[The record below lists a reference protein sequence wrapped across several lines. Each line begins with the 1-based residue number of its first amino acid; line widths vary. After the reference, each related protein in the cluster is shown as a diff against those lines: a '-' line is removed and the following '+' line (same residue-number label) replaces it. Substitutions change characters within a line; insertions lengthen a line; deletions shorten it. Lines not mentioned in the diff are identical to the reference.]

1 MRPGYW
7 NFALQKCAPNTGKSI
22 GMRGSRISFGPFR
35 AGFWWILS
43 YFQALAHRLPLYL
56 KNCISLI
63 FCLLDEIVMLFIW
76 LRVPVPVVPINFS
89 AVPLSLFLYITIY
102 ILVSY
107 KYYRRDVCPSIFN
120 WNNWNWNSFS
130 SEPDGRSQILPLP
143 GSPND
148 IFVGS
153 QRACLLMSTFRRRN
167 HLIIHNIATLLQISS
182 YMVFST

>member
-1 MRPGYW
+1 M
-7 NFALQKCAPNTGKSI
+7 
-22 GMRGSRISFGPFR
+22 
-35 AGFWWILS
+35 
-43 YFQALAHRLPLYL
+43 
-56 KNCISLI
+56 
-63 FCLLDEIVMLFIW
+63 LLIW

-148 IFVGS
+148 ILVSSLGGQS
-153 QRACLLMSTFRRRN
+153 PLRYRGRCA
-167 HLIIHNIATLLQISS
+167 LIVQFPPNAMKNIEGKIPKMFGVSLVSS
-182 YMVFST
+182 